1 MPSNFDFLRP
11 KWSDLHDDALQV
23 ERQALAGPRTCAFYA
38 RRVLERML
46 HWLYANDGGLRRPY
60 QDNLAAML
68 HEPSLQNI
76 LPPGMFTQLRVIH
89 KVGNLAVHSNKP
101 VRQNDSLQVARLLH
115 AFLGWVAQAYSSPTP
130 TVPAFDDQL
139 IPKPA
144 AQAAADRSAEQLQ
157 TLQEELGRRD
167 QALAEHQQKLH
178 VTEEEVEALR
188 RQVAELRAANE
199 KVITPEPI
207 DEAATRDLFIDLLLR
222 EAGWDPDGPNVAEYP
237 VTGMPN
243 KTGEGFVDYVLWG
256 ADNLPLAVV
265 EAKRTRKDPRQGKRQ
280 AELYADALERMTG
293 QRPLIFYTNG
303 YDHWFWDDKH
313 YPPRPVQGFYTRDEL
328 QLLVNR
334 RTSRK
339 DLTTATPGRP
349 IAERYYQQEAMRR
362 VLEAFGNDRRRAALL
377 VLATGTGKTRLAIAL
392 VDLLMRCNW
401 VRRVLFLA
409 DRNALLTQAKRA
421 FKKYLPNVTPVD
433 LTQEKEND
441 DSRLV
446 FSTYPTMM
454 NCIDDE
460 RQDGRKRFGVGH
472 FDLVIIDEAHRSVY
486 QKYRAIFQYFDAL
499 LLGLTATPRAE
510 VDRDTYGLFYLEA
523 GVPTY
528 SYELAQ
534 AVADE
539 FLVNFR
545 AVSVPTKFSRH
556 GIKYDDLSDAEKEEY
571 EASLTDEDTGEMPHE
586 IDASA
591 LNKWLFNADTVDKVL
606 AFLME
611 RGLKVE
617 GGDKLGKTIIFAK
630 NHDHAEFIVERFDA
644 NYPHLAGKFCR
655 VIDNTVKYAQ
665 SLIDDFYGKDKNPQI
680 AVSVDMLDTGIDVP
694 ECVNLVFFKP
704 VRSKVKFWQMVGR
717 GTRLC
722 PNLFGPGRDKEF
734 FYLFDFCENLEFFG
748 ANAEGYEAAIQE
760 PLKQK
765 IFRRRLSLAGKLPRH
780 ADSKLPTSS
789 ETSEVSVER
798 DASLAGLRHELLD
811 QMHQEVAKM
820 DVNNFLV
827 RPHRRQV
834 EKYRE
839 RQTWETLGPSEVQE
853 IDEHLTGLPTP
864 DDDEEMARRF
874 DLLLLNLQLS
884 MLEGTPEQVRYQE
897 QVREIAS
904 GLEEKRNI
912 PAVNAEMALIL
923 ELQTDAYWQ
932 DITLPMLENVRKRLR
947 GLVKFLDREG
957 GRDKVYTDFEDQ
969 LGEAAERPSL
979 VTPDPALKNYRL
991 KVERFF
997 REHENHVTIQR
1008 LKSNRPITAADLDAL
1023 QAILFSE
1030 EGPGSREEFVATFG
1044 TDQPLGKLVRQVV
1057 GLDRNAAKEAFGEF
1071 LASAT
1076 LTGDQI
1082 RFIDQIIDHLTQNG
1096 MMDPHALFEPPFTD
1110 QNEQGVIGVLPEQ
1123 AAKIVQVIRQINAN
1137 ALVA

>member
-11 KWSDLHDDALQV
+11 KWADLHDDTLQV

-46 HWLYANDGGLRRPY
+46 LWLYANDGDLRPPY
-60 QDNLAAML
+60 QENLAAML
-68 HEPSLQNI
+68 HEPSFQGI
-76 LPPGMFTQLRVIH
+76 LPSGMFAQVRLIH
-89 KVGNLAVHSNKP
+89 KIGNLAVHSNKP
-101 VRQNDSLQVARLLH
+101 IRQLDSLQVARMLH
-115 AFLGWVAQAYSSPTP
+115 GFLAWVAGVYSSPSAV
-130 TVPAFDDQL
+130 VPPFDDTL

-157 TLQEELGRRD
+157 KLQDELGHRD
-167 QALAEHQQKLH
+167 ESLAEHRQKLQ
-178 VTEEEVEALR
+178 VSEEAVEALR

-199 KVITPEPI
+199 KVLTPEPI
-207 DEAATRDLFIDLLLR
+207 NEAATRDLFIDVLLR

-243 KTGEGFVDYVLWG
+243 TTGEGYVDYALWG
-256 ADNLPLAVV
+256 EDNLPLAVV
-265 EAKRTRKDPRQGKRQ
+265 EAKRTRKDARQGKRQ

-293 QRPLIFYTNG
+293 QRPLIFYSNG
-303 YDHWFWDDKH
+303 YEHWFWDDKN
-313 YPPRPVQGFYTRDEL
+313 YPPRAVQGFYTRDEL
-328 QLLVNR
+328 QLLINR
-334 RTSRK
+334 RTSQK
-339 DLTTATPGRP
+339 DITKATIGRQ
-349 IAERYYQQEAMRR
+349 IVERYYHEEAMRR
-362 VLEAFGNDRRRAALL
+362 VLESFGKDMRRALL
-377 VLATGTGKTRLAIAL
+377 VLATGTGKTRLSIAL
-392 VDLLMRCNW
+392 VDLLMKCNW
-401 VRRVLFLA
+401 VLRVLFLA

-421 FKKYLPNVTPVD
+421 FKKFLQNITPVD

-460 RQDGRKRFGVGH
+460 RHDGRKRFGVGH

-510 VDRDTYGLFYLEA
+510 VDRDTYGLFNLEQ

-539 FLVNFR
+539 FLVPFK

-571 EASLTDEDTGEMPHE
+571 ESSLTDPETGQMPPE
-586 IDASA
+586 IEPPA

-611 RGLKVE
+611 RGLKIE

-630 NHDHAEFIVERFDA
+630 NHDHAEFIAERFDA

-655 VIDNTVKYAQ
+655 VIDVQVKYAQ
-665 SLIDDFYGKDKNPQI
+665 SLIDDFYIPDKDPHI

-694 ECVNLVFFKP
+694 ECVNLVFFKV

-722 PNLFGPGRDKEF
+722 PNLFGPGKDKKF

-748 ANAEGYEAAIQE
+748 ANEAGYEATLQE

-765 IFRRRLSLAGKLPRH
+765 IFRRRLSLAEKLAAHGGDTHVDTPAIGEPNVET
-780 ADSKLPTSS
+780 ADS
-789 ETSEVSVER
+789 VRER
-798 DASLAGLRHELLD
+798 PATYRVRGLDSLRRDLLD
-811 QMHQEVAKM
+811 QMHAEVTKM

-834 EKYRE
+834 EKYAKRDA
-839 RQTWETLGPSEVQE
+839 WEPLGPNDVHE
-853 IDEHLTGLPTP
+853 IDEHLTALPTP
-864 DDDEEMARRF
+864 DEDEEMARRF
-874 DLLLLNLQLS
+874 DLLLLNLQLA
-884 MLEGTPEQVRYQE
+884 MLEGNHDQARYQV

-912 PAVNAEMALIL
+912 PAVNVQMALIL
-923 ELQTDAYWQ
+923 ELQTDEYWQ

-947 GLVKFLDREG
+947 DLVKFLDPKG
-957 GRDKVYTDFEDQ
+957 GRDKVYSDFVDEIGSGTEVSGLVRADATFEE
-969 LGEAAERPSL
+969 LPAEGRAFLPRPHQSHHDSA
-979 VTPDPALKNYRL
+979 PQDKPSDHRGRSAGAG
-991 KVERFF
+991 
-997 REHENHVTIQR
+997 
-1008 LKSNRPITAADLDAL
+1008 SNP
-1023 QAILFSE
+1023 LFSGRTGKPRGVCRHVWNRSAPGKTGSPDR
-1030 EGPGSREEFVATFG
+1030 GPGAQRGQGS
-1044 TDQPLGKLVRQVV
+1044 VR
-1057 GLDRNAAKEAFGEF
+1057 
-1071 LASAT
+1071 
-1076 LTGDQI
+1076 
-1082 RFIDQIIDHLTQNG
+1082 
-1096 MMDPHALFEPPFTD
+1096 
-1110 QNEQGVIGVLPEQ
+1110 
-1123 AAKIVQVIRQINAN
+1123 
-1137 ALVA
+1137 